1 MLKRAIINWINE
13 KGNLPTTYTDA
24 FNLFIKET
32 KLDVSKVH
40 FFEIYRNATRIQ
52 KIKTGGVYTRTNEL
66 IDVIVQRA
74 YFGVNMNN
82 TISIDEKPIIINN
95 YKQNSVR
102 VKKSNIGKIPSS
114 SISSFKFLDK
124 LSNVYLLCAISCN
137 CVVHYYLS
145 NEPINTKSFN
155 AFIHKVSSLIKADEK
170 RTFLLID
177 NASFH
182 GINDFVRE
190 FMQEK
195 RFSLT
200 RTSQMGCESNPIEE
214 FFFIF

>member
-1 MLKRAIINWINE
+1 MLKRAIINCINE
-13 KGNLPTTYTDA
+13 KGHLPTTYTDA

-155 AFIHKVSSLIKADEK
+155 AFIHKVSSLRIYEK
-170 RTFLLID
+170 KLAESFGTIFCYIFNKKQNITFLL
-177 NASFH
+177 NLA
-182 GINDFVRE
+182 
-190 FMQEK
+190 
-195 RFSLT
+195 
-200 RTSQMGCESNPIEE
+200 P
-214 FFFIF
+214 